1 MVVLL
6 GLLTS
11 IAFAEQ
17 RGDVPTK
24 RVLLISTGSRL
35 SPGFRVVDR
44 EILRVLRTIETV
56 RIETYA
62 ENLDIVRFP
71 TERHQRIFREYLAAR
86 YAEQRPD
93 IVILTF
99 VGNLGLTAS
108 SLTQLFPGTPILV
121 AGFTEEEIQPEQ
133 LGAFVTGFVERAD
146 ARGALDLILRV
157 QPGLRRIVVIGGT
170 SLGDR
175 QKLQP
180 VRAAAPAF
188 KNRVTVDFWDNLAMA
203 DLRRAVTALPRD
215 TAILYTPLFR
225 DAAGQTFVSAEVGR
239 WIGQSASVPVYL
251 MIDQSFG
258 TGAMGGMISTVDAFG
273 RRAGEQARRLL
284 TGTSPA
290 AMPFERRS
298 DSVPT
303 FDWRALE
310 RWNIGESALPAG
322 SVIRFKPPSLWREY
336 GWYIGGAVIVIVL
349 QSATILALVF
359 ERRYRRR
366 IAAEGERT
374 ELELQQQRR
383 ELAHVGRVSLM
394 GELAASLAHEL
405 SQPLT
410 AIFANGSAALQFL
423 DRGDSGES
431 REALKDLLKDQT
443 RAAEVIRHMRR
454 FVRKETAVEHTAV
467 QIAEV
472 IREVVALVRSDA
484 MLQRVDVL
492 SNADTSLPTVSA
504 NRVQLQQVLL
514 NLVLNAIDAMAG
526 VEGARIVTIAA
537 RGRDGVIHVAVS
549 DRGHGVSLDDFER
562 IFEPF
567 YTTKQHGLGMG
578 LSVCRAII
586 RAHGGSLWAENN
598 DYGGATFNFT
608 VPVAKA

>member
-71 TERHQRIFREYLAAR
+71 TERYQRIFREYLAAR

-157 QPGLRRIVVIGGT
+157 QPGVRRIVVIGGT

-188 KNRVTVDFWDNLAMA
+188 KNRVTVDFWTTSQW
-203 DLRRAVTALPRD
+203 RTC
-215 TAILYTPLFR
+215 
-225 DAAGQTFVSAEVGR
+225 AA
-239 WIGQSASVPVYL
+239 P
-251 MIDQSFG
+251 
-258 TGAMGGMISTVDAFG
+258 
-273 RRAGEQARRLL
+273 
-284 TGTSPA
+284 
-290 AMPFERRS
+290 
-298 DSVPT
+298 
-303 FDWRALE
+303 
-310 RWNIGESALPAG
+310 
-322 SVIRFKPPSLWREY
+322 
-336 GWYIGGAVIVIVL
+336 
-349 QSATILALVF
+349 
-359 ERRYRRR
+359 
-366 IAAEGERT
+366 
-374 ELELQQQRR
+374 
-383 ELAHVGRVSLM
+383 
-394 GELAASLAHEL
+394 
-405 SQPLT
+405 
-410 AIFANGSAALQFL
+410 
-423 DRGDSGES
+423 
-431 REALKDLLKDQT
+431 
-443 RAAEVIRHMRR
+443 
-454 FVRKETAVEHTAV
+454 
-467 QIAEV
+467 
-472 IREVVALVRSDA
+472 
-484 MLQRVDVL
+484 
-492 SNADTSLPTVSA
+492 
-504 NRVQLQQVLL
+504 
-514 NLVLNAIDAMAG
+514 
-526 VEGARIVTIAA
+526 
-537 RGRDGVIHVAVS
+537 
-549 DRGHGVSLDDFER
+549 
-562 IFEPF
+562 
-567 YTTKQHGLGMG
+567 
-578 LSVCRAII
+578 
-586 RAHGGSLWAENN
+586 
-598 DYGGATFNFT
+598 
-608 VPVAKA
+608 